1 MALKISPRDKLDN
14 MVKGEEASFALNITD
29 ELGDNTRSSHT
40 YAIYDSSGNPVTLD
54 FGGDSSYSDGVITFG
69 VIAHDIGDYTLQFWI
84 TCNETLP
91 DGSTPVEFAVT
102 LTVTIRE

>member
-1 MALKISPRDKLDN
+1 MALRISPRGVLDN

-40 YAIYDSSGNPVTLD
+40 YAIYDSSNVDVTTN
-54 FGGDSSYSDGVITFG
+54 FGGGSSYSDGIITFG
-69 VIAHDIGDYTLQFWI
+69 VIAHDIGNYTLRFWV

-91 DGSTPVEFAVT
+91 DGSTPVEFPVT

>member
-14 MVKGEEASFALNITD
+14 MVKGEEASFALDITD

-40 YAIYDSSGNPVTLD
+40 YTIYDSSDVDVTSN
-54 FGGDSSYSDGVITFG
+54 FGGGSSYSAGIITFG
-69 VIAHDIGDYTLQFWI
+69 VIAHDIGDYTLRFWV

-91 DGSTPVEFAVT
+91 DGSTPVEFPVT
-102 LTVTIRE
+102 LTVTIED